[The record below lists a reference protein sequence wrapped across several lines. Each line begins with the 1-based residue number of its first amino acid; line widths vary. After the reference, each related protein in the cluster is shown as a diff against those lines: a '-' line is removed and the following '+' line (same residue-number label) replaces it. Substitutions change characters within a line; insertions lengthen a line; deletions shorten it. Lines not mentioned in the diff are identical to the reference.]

1 MEKKIYKILKEEF
14 EISEP
19 LSKET
24 NLVNDLGFE
33 SISLVDLASILAKE
47 TGIRV
52 SQSDA
57 IQWTTIESVL
67 KSLS

>member
-1 MEKKIYKILKEEF
+1 MEEKIYKILKEEF

>member
-1 MEKKIYKILKEEF
+1 MEEKIYKILREEF
-14 EISEP
+14 EVNEP
-19 LSKET
+19 LRKET

-52 SQSDA
+52 SQSEA

>member
-1 MEKKIYKILKEEF
+1 MEEKIYKILREEF
-14 EISEP
+14 EVNEP

-24 NLVNDLGFE
+24 HLVNDLGFE

-52 SQSDA
+52 SQSEA